1 MYEPL
6 CYAVNRKYAEK
17 GGDGMEKEGKRITR
31 FKTGTTKLQGA
42 AYLREMAENG
52 WILEDMNHLTYS
64 FREEEPQYLKY
75 RMEERESVLTEE
87 ERTAYEKDG
96 WTEVCHYELE
106 YVFVKEREPFEE
118 DTEEQKEEIIKDL
131 DWQIRMEETTERKT
145 RHGQMIV
152 LAIGLIMA
160 LLVMGFSEATMIFL
174 VRILSRLLPWIL
186 IAYFASRSR
195 TKKLRQEQDRV
206 REGDISDEYTDWR
219 KGRRMTISW
228 ILVLVLVFV
237 VWMFYAGN
245 YNEKTFDLPK
255 TVSYEEI
262 PAVRLENLVDGPLK
276 RTGRSIDP
284 VMEGVR
290 LNADMVKG
298 IMYDN
303 TKKLGGFDNYVV
315 DHRFLLKT
323 QKMVESY
330 QCMMTEDGRELKLDT
345 SYYKFRGGEASDY
358 YGDVVLNEEDFD
370 ESLEALE
377 MNVPKRQL
385 VFVETDAFTRRHACK
400 REWIEGT
407 AYHIICQSKD
417 GQQIMELDYHYSNG
431 DVTVEQLMD
440 EIAKVFAVQTK

>member
-1 MYEPL
+1 M
-6 CYAVNRKYAEK
+6 K
-17 GGDGMEKEGKRITR
+17 KEGKHITR
-31 FKTGTTKLQGA
+31 WKTGATKLQGA
-42 AYLREMAENG
+42 AYLQEMAEQG

-75 RMEERESVLTEE
+75 CMEERESVLTEE

-96 WTEVCHYELE
+96 WTEVCHYERE
-106 YVFVKEREPFEE
+106 YVFVKARDPFEE
-118 DTEEQKEEIIKDL
+118 DVEEQKEEIIKDL
-131 DWQIRMEETTERKT
+131 DRRIAQEQKGERES
-145 RHGQMIV
+145 RYAQLIIV
-152 LAIGLIMA
+152 VIGFISVFLI
-160 LLVMGFSEATMIFL
+160 LGFSKESGFAALRL
-174 VRILSRLLPWIL
+174 VIRLLPWIL
-186 IAYFASRSR
+186 IAYFASRKR
-195 TKKLRQEQDRV
+195 IREMKEEQDRV
-206 REGDISDEYTDWR
+206 REGDISDDYTDWR
-219 KGRRMTISW
+219 KSRKATFVW
-228 ILVLVLVFV
+228 IFVLVLGFV
-237 VWMFYAGN
+237 GWMFYAGD

-255 TVSYEEI
+255 EVSYVEV

-385 VFVETDAFTRRHACK
+385 VFVETDAFARRHTCK
-400 REWIEGT
+400 REWPEGT
-407 AYHIICQSKD
+407 AYHVICQSKD